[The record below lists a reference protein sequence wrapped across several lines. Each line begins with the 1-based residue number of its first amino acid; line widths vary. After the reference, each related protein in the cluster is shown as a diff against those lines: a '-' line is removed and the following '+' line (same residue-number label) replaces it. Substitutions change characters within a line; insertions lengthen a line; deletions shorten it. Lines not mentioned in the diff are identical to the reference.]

1 MFCLLFSSLSVARL
15 VFFAFGQRLDCCV
28 TYVQPLVFFLKKK
41 SRLFLS
47 HQQGDDGWC
56 QPDQNVAGG
65 LFHRDSND
73 SDGLFQHDPDG
84 DRHWV
89 SKLKL

>member
-1 MFCLLFSSLSVARL
+1 M
-15 VFFAFGQRLDCCV
+15 
-28 TYVQPLVFFLKKK
+28 TYVQPLVFFFFFEKK

-84 DRHWV
+84 DRALGQQTKIV
-89 SKLKL
+89 MGICVFVLSILVKS